1 MYKVLYI
8 VLLRLLNKYIL
19 NTMNCKTKQ
28 KKNKRATRLNTIKD
42 YVERMFSD
50 KVEDLD
56 KAFTLKMFFYQKKH
70 IYSA

>member
-1 MYKVLYI
+1 
-8 VLLRLLNKYIL
+8 
-19 NTMNCKTKQ
+19 MNCKTKQ

-56 KAFTLKMFFYQKKH
+56 KAFYFENGFTKKAYLLSMMFYTH
-70 IYSA
+70 LL